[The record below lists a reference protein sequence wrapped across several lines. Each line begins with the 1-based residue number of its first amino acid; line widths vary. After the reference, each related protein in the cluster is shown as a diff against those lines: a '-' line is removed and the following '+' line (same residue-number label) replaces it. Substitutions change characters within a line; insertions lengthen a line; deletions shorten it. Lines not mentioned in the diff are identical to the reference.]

1 MDDTAAISVSA
12 DPDDLSLQHAADGLC
27 MWSSVNGMVVN
38 ENKTKEMMVYFGR
51 NYYVNCISAV
61 CINGKHIERVQTF
74 KLLGVHISN
83 DLSWDVHVEYMLKK
97 VAKRMYCINCL
108 IRIGADASDIIS
120 VYCSI
125 IRSILDYA
133 CPVWHPGLTK
143 CQHKTIERV
152 QKRFIKILYP
162 SLSYSEGLTLSG
174 LERLYDR
181 RERLTKEM
189 FNEIKNHN
197 HVLHDILPV
206 RSQMTSS
213 YNLRN
218 KYEYKIP
225 IAKKTRYGRDFVP
238 YCINRR
244 Y

>member
-1 MDDTAAISVSA
+1 M
-12 DPDDLSLQHAADGLC
+12 
-27 MWSSVNGMVVN
+27 
-38 ENKTKEMMVYFGR
+38 
-51 NYYVNCISAV
+51 
-61 CINGKHIERVQTF
+61 
-74 KLLGVHISN
+74 
-83 DLSWDVHVEYMLKK
+83 
-97 VAKRMYCINCL
+97 
-108 IRIGADASDIIS
+108 
-120 VYCSI
+120 
-125 IRSILDYA
+125 
-133 CPVWHPGLTK
+133 
-143 CQHKTIERV
+143 
-152 QKRFIKILYP
+152 
-162 SLSYSEGLTLSG
+162 SG